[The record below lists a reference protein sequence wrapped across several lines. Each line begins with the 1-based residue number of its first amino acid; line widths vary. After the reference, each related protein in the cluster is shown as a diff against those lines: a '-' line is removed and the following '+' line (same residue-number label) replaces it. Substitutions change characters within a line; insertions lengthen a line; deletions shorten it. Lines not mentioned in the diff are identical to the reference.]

1 MIKEYS
7 GITVNMADADADK
20 TNLIYLILFPNGK
33 AYIGQTKQKLAT
45 RIRHHCSPSQTG
57 CSKLKRAMSK
67 YRSFDVSVLSS
78 NLSIEQMNVYEQ
90 FFIKTFDSVK
100 CGYNLDSGGKNKLLS
115 QETKDKISKANKG
128 KKISEAHK
136 KAISIAQKNKE
147 VSLETRLKQSKSHKN
162 DNSHKAKRVISK
174 PDLIIFDTCKEAEE
188 YYAIGNGK
196 LFRYYN
202 GNYHK
207 KSGQTF
213 TFIDEVKNGD

>member
-7 GITVNMADADADK
+7 GIKVNMADDDADK
-20 TNLIYLILFPNGK
+20 INLVYLILFPNGK
-33 AYIGQTKQKLAT
+33 VYIGQTKQKLIT
-45 RIRHHCSPSQTG
+45 RIRHHCAPSQTS
-57 CSKLKRAMSK
+57 CSKLKRAMLK
-67 YRSFDVSVLSS
+67 YCSFDVHVLSS

-90 FFIKTFDSVK
+90 FFIKAFDSVR
-100 CGYNLDSGGKNKLLS
+100 CGYNLDSGGKNKFLS

-147 VSLETRLKQSKSHKN
+147 VSPDTRLKMSMSRKNGNSKR
-162 DNSHKAKRVISK
+162 AKMVVSV
-174 PDLIIFDTCKEAEE
+174 PDLRVFDTVKEAEE